1 MRILSISLLAI
12 GLMVVSCKSKKTT
25 TDFETITKDS
35 SFRAEIKTGAFTKLS
50 QGYTY
55 YEWSNPQADTVLVL
69 VHGFSVPS
77 YIWDSTFH
85 AASQRGYSTLRYD
98 NFGRG
103 FSDNPEA
110 VYDVALFT
118 NQLHELLDS
127 LKIST
132 PITLVG
138 LSDGGRAITS
148 FAAQFPTRVKNL
160 VYVDAVSFE
169 NPVENPQHPAAVTEK
184 EIEEFKRS
192 ENYPK
197 MGKGQLSDFYDSIP
211 FRGWDKKYEDIMKFK
226 GFVRAIISTR
236 KNRTPLV
243 AEHQKIAEAKVPVF
257 AIWGEH
263 DTVVVLNDVRGN
275 LTTRFPSAQLNVIP
289 KAGHLPHMEQAK
301 LFNEILFDQIMRG
314 K

>member
-12 GLMVVSCKSKKTT
+12 GLMVVSCQSKKTT
-25 TDFETITKDS
+25 SDFETITKDS
-35 SFRAEIKTGAFTKLS
+35 LFRASIKTGAFVKLS

-85 AASQRGYSTLRYD
+85 AASKRGYSTLRYD

-127 LKIST
+127 LKISA

-138 LSDGGRAITS
+138 LSDGGRAISS

-169 NPVENPQHPAAVTEK
+169 NPIENPQHPAAVTEK
-184 EIEEFKRS
+184 EIEEYKSS

-197 MGKGQLSDFYDSIP
+197 MGKGQLGDFYDSIP
-211 FRGWDKKYEDIMKFK
+211 FRGWDKRYEDIMKFK

>member
-1 MRILSISLLAI
+1 MRILSISLISI
-12 GLMVVSCKSKKTT
+12 GLLMAGCQPKKTT
-25 TDFETITKDS
+25 TDFETISKDS
-35 SFRAEIKTGAFTKLS
+35 TFRATIKTGAFIKLS

-85 AASQRGYSTLRYD
+85 AASKRGYSTLRYD
-98 NFGRG
+98 NYGRG
-103 FSDNPEA
+103 FSDNPDA

-127 LKIST
+127 LKISS

-138 LSDGGRAITS
+138 LSDGGRAISS

-184 EIEEFKRS
+184 EIEEFKS
-192 ENYPK
+192 SDNYPK
-197 MGKGQLSDFYDSIP
+197 MSKGQLSDFYDSIP

-236 KNRTPLV
+236 KNRTPLIG
-243 AEHQKIAEAKVPVF
+243 EHRKIAEAKVSVF

-263 DTVVVLNDVRGN
+263 DTVVVLDDVRGN
-275 LTTRFPSAQLNVIP
+275 LTTRLPNTKLFVIP
-289 KAGHLPHMEQAK
+289 KAGHLPHMEQTK
-301 LFNEILFDQIMRG
+301 MFNEILFDKIL
-314 K
+314 

>member
-1 MRILSISLLAI
+1 MRFLPISLFVL
-12 GLMVVSCKSKKTT
+12 GLMMAGCEPKKTA
-25 TDFETITKDS
+25 TDFETISKDS
-35 SFRAEIKTGAFTKLS
+35 VFRSAITTGAFVKLS

-55 YEWSNPQADTVLVL
+55 YEWNNPQADTVLVL

-85 AASQRGYSTLRYD
+85 AASKRGYSTLRYD

-103 FSDNPEA
+103 FSDNPDA

-118 NQLHELLDS
+118 DQLHELLDS
-127 LKIST
+127 LKIT
-132 PITLVG
+132 KPITLVG
-138 LSDGGRAITS
+138 LSDGGRAISS

-169 NPVENPQHPAAVTEK
+169 NPVENLGHPAEVTEK
-184 EIEEFKRS
+184 EIEEFKSS

-197 MGKGQLSDFYDSIP
+197 MGKGQLIDFYDSIP
-211 FRGWDKKYEDIMKFK
+211 FRGWDKKYEDIMMFK
-226 GFVRAIISTR
+226 GFARAIISTR

-243 AEHQKIAEAKVPVF
+243 EEHRKIAEANIPVF

-263 DTVVVLNDVRGN
+263 DTVVVLNDVRSN
-275 LTTRFPSAQLNVIP
+275 LTTRFPSAQLFVIP

-301 LFNEILFDQIMRG
+301 MFNEILFDQIMRG

>member
-1 MRILSISLLAI
+1 MRILSISLISI
-12 GLMVVSCKSKKTT
+12 GLLMAGCQPKKTT
-25 TDFETITKDS
+25 TDFETISKDS
-35 SFRAEIKTGAFTKLS
+35 TFRAGIKTGAFIKLS

-77 YIWDSTFH
+77 YIWDSTFY
-85 AASQRGYSTLRYD
+85 AASKRGYSIVRYD
-98 NFGRG
+98 NYGRG
-103 FSDNPEA
+103 FSDNPDA
-110 VYDVALFT
+110 VYDVELFT

-138 LSDGGRAITS
+138 LSDGGRAISS
-148 FAAQFPTRVKNL
+148 FAAQFPARVKNL

-169 NPVENPQHPAAVTEK
+169 NPVDNPQHPAAVTEK
-184 EIEEFKRS
+184 EIEEFKS
-192 ENYPK
+192 SDNYPK

-226 GFVRAIISTR
+226 GFARAIISTR

-243 AEHQKIAEAKVPVF
+243 DEHQKIAAANLPVF

-263 DTVVVLNDVRGN
+263 DTVVVLDDVRGN
-275 LTTRFPSAQLNVIP
+275 LTTRFPSAKLFVIP

-301 LFNEILFDQIMRG
+301 LFNDILLDQIIRG